1 MHMELRVLKY
11 FLVVAQ
17 EESFTRAAQ
26 KLHLSQ
32 PTLSRQLHDL
42 EIEYGKQLFIRG
54 ARHVSLTQDGLLLR
68 KRAEEILSLV
78 AKTESELLS
87 TDETITGDI
96 RIGAGESRNFQLIT
110 QIAAELKAKYP
121 AIRFHII
128 TGDGSSNLYMLERGL
143 IDFSFDYGKHDPA
156 KYQELQLPARDRWG
170 VLLRTDHAL
179 ASKKFIG
186 AEDLWPEPLIMSR
199 QSLNDFT
206 HAKELLDWLQKPL
219 QELNI
224 VGSYNLLFNASLMV
238 EAGLGCALAFED
250 IINTQQSNLCFRPLE
265 PAVYAQPNIFWK
277 RNQFFS
283 QASQKFLEL
292 LQQRLAH

>member
-1 MHMELRVLKY
+1 MELRVLKY
-11 FLVVAQ
+11 FLVVAH
-17 EESFTRAAQ
+17 EENFTRAAQ

-54 ARHVSLTQDGLLLR
+54 ARHVSLTQAGMLLR

-78 AKTESELLS
+78 AKTESELSS
-87 TDETITGDI
+87 TDESITGDI
-96 RIGAGESRNFQLIT
+96 RIGAGESKNFQLIMKA
-110 QIAAELKAKYP
+110 AAELKTNYP
-121 AIRFHII
+121 GINFHII
-128 TGDGSSNLYMLERGL
+128 TGDGASNLYMLERGL
-143 IDFSFDYGKHDPA
+143 IDFAYDYGKHDPA

-170 VLLRTDHAL
+170 VLLRTDHPL
-179 ASKKFIG
+179 ATKEYLN
-186 AEDLWPEPLIMSR
+186 AQHLWSEPLIMSR
-199 QSLNDFT
+199 QSLSDFT

-238 EAGLGCALAFED
+238 EAKLGCALAFAA
-250 IINTQQSNLCFRPLE
+250 IINTQQSNLCFRPLK

-292 LQQRLAH
+292 LQKKLSH

>member
-1 MHMELRVLKY
+1 MEFRVLKY

-17 EESFTRAAQ
+17 EENFTRAAQ

-42 EIEYGKQLFIRG
+42 EEEYGKQLLIRG

-96 RIGAGESRNFQLIT
+96 RIGAGESRNFQLIM
-110 QIAAELKAKYP
+110 QVAAELKAKYSG
-121 AIRFHII
+121 IHFHII
-128 TGDGSSNLYMLERGL
+128 TGDGASNLYMLERGL
-143 IDFSFDYGKHDPA
+143 IDFAYDYGKHDPA
-156 KYQELQLPARDRWG
+156 KYQELHLPASDRWG
-170 VLLRTDHAL
+170 ILLRNDHPL
-179 ASKKFIG
+179 AAKEFIS
-186 AEDLWPEPLIMSR
+186 AKDLWAEPLIMSR

-206 HAKELLDWLQKPL
+206 HAEKLLTWLQKSP

-265 PAVYAQPNIFWK
+265 PSVYAQPNIFWK
-277 RNQFFS
+277 HNQFFS

-292 LQQRLAH
+292 LQKKLTH

>member
-1 MHMELRVLKY
+1 MELRVLKY
-11 FLVVAQ
+11 FLVVAR
-17 EESFTRAAQ
+17 EENFTRAAQ

-42 EIEYGKQLFIRG
+42 EEEYGRQLLIRG
-54 ARHVSLTQDGLLLR
+54 ARHVSLTQAGMLLR

-78 AKTESELLS
+78 EKTEGELLS
-87 TDETITGDI
+87 NDEAISGDI
-96 RIGAGESRNFQLIT
+96 RIGAGESKNFQLIMKA
-110 QIAAELKAKYP
+110 AAELKTNYP
-121 AIRFHII
+121 SIHFHII
-128 TGDGSSNLYMLERGL
+128 TGDGASNLYMLERGL
-143 IDFSFDYGKHDPA
+143 IDFAFDYGKHDPA

-170 VLLRTDHAL
+170 ILLRTDHPL
-179 ASKKFIG
+179 AAKEFIS
-186 AEDLWPEPLIMSR
+186 AKDLWTEPLIMSR
-199 QSLNDFT
+199 QSLSDFT
-206 HAKELLDWLQKPL
+206 HAKELLEWLQKPL

-238 EAGLGCALAFED
+238 KAELGCALAFED
-250 IINTQQSNLCFRPLE
+250 IINTQQSNLCFLPLE

-292 LQQRLAH
+292 LQKKLSH

>member
-1 MHMELRVLKY
+1 MELRVLKY
-11 FLVVAQ
+11 FLVVSR

-42 EIEYGKQLFIRG
+42 ETEYGKQLFIRG

-78 AKTESELLS
+78 AKTEGELLS
-87 TDETITGDI
+87 TNEAITGDI
-96 RIGAGESRNFQLIT
+96 RIGAGESQNFQLIM
-110 QIAAELKAKYP
+110 QIAAELKTKYP
-121 AIRFHII
+121 AINFHII

-143 IDFSFDYGKHDPA
+143 IDFAYDYGKHDPS
-156 KYQELQLPARDRWG
+156 KYQELQLPTRDRWG
-170 VLLRTDHAL
+170 VLLRTDHPL
-179 ASKKFIG
+179 ANKECIST
-186 AEDLWPEPLIMSR
+186 EDLWSEPMIISR
-199 QSLNDFT
+199 QVRNDFT
-206 HAKELLDWLQKPL
+206 HAKELLDWMQKPL

-265 PAVYAQPNIFWK
+265 PSVYAQPNIFWK

-292 LQQRLAH
+292 LLERFSH

>member
-1 MHMELRVLKY
+1 MELRVLKY

-26 KLHLSQ
+26 RLYLSQ

-42 EIEYGKQLFIRG
+42 EEEYGKQLFIRG
-54 ARHVSLTQDGLLLR
+54 ARHVSLTRDGLLLR

-87 TDETITGDI
+87 TDEAITGDI
-96 RIGAGESRNFQLIT
+96 RIGAGESKNFQLIVQT
-110 QIAAELKAKYP
+110 AAELKATYP
-121 AIRFHII
+121 AIRFHIT
-128 TGDGSSNLYMLERGL
+128 TGDGASNLYLLERGL
-143 IDFSFDYGKHDPA
+143 IDFAYDYGKHDPA

-170 VLLRTDHAL
+170 VLLRIDHSL
-179 ASKKFIG
+179 ANKECISAK
-186 AEDLWPEPLIMSR
+186 DLWSEPMIISR
-199 QSLNDFT
+199 QVLNDFT
-206 HAKELLDWLQKPL
+206 HAKELLAWLQKPL

-250 IINTQQSNLCFRPLE
+250 IINTQRSNLCFRPLE
-265 PAVYAQPNIFWK
+265 PSVYAQPNIFWK

-292 LQQRLAH
+292 LQQKLAH